1 MNCFN
6 NNRPKLSSSDRTA
19 NIKSKAI
26 FKANV
31 NDYQKRSSTGI
42 SGKCNNYNGIGKAP
56 SSRMQF
62 ASSILNKLSSS

>member
-42 SGKCNNYNGIGKAP
+42 SGKCNNYNEKY
-56 SSRMQF
+56 
-62 ASSILNKLSSS
+62 LLL

>member
-26 FKANV
+26 LR
-31 NDYQKRSSTGI
+31 Q
-42 SGKCNNYNGIGKAP
+42 
-56 SSRMQF
+56 M
-62 ASSILNKLSSS
+62 